1 MKRRVLFLTLVVI
14 LSTIFVVI
22 PLYTHFSFSE
32 PKFIDIF
39 NNVYKE
45 HSLERYPI
53 IYVSNTE
60 VAKAKL
66 HQNVKFIN
74 SSEKE
79 YPYIAI
85 DIQRKRDSSSYIFML
100 ENGKAPLAPF
110 PLAWIEVKRF
120 PLGWKIS
127 SIPMSNN

>member
-1 MKRRVLFLTLVVI
+1 MKRTVLFLAFVLI
-14 LSTIFVVI
+14 LSSTIYFVI
-22 PLYTHFSFSE
+22 PSDTHFSFSE

-39 NNVYKE
+39 NKVYKE

-85 DIQRKRDSSSYIFML
+85 DIQLKRDSSSYIFML
-100 ENGKAPLAPF
+100 ESGKAPLAPY
-110 PLAWIEVKRF
+110 PLDWI
-120 PLGWKIS
+120 
-127 SIPMSNN
+127 